1 MFVNEF
7 WPFADLVLVYSGC
20 SALSWFILSPPVE
33 WNFDVLWS
41 VLVIVYIG
49 GCWRPQVTC
58 FVAASLGG
66 DILRALHQCGT
77 SQLMRLVNRCSD
89 HSYRMTEN
97 SPSKLVTPVNQYRS
111 SCRLSLCICRRNIH
125 LARIQVQSGS
135 PDRHSVY
142 VHGHHNQVTYSSPP
156 CRSSTYCL
164 MMRLRNVPIVNLNSI
179 YKPSQLSR

>member
-1 MFVNEF
+1 MELRR
-7 WPFADLVLVYSGC
+7 PLVRIGHCLYRRMLASTSYMLRGRFFRRWYSK
-20 SALSWFILSPPVE
+20 S
-33 WNFDVLWS
+33 
-41 VLVIVYIG
+41 
-49 GCWRPQVTC
+49 T
-58 FVAASLGG
+58 
-66 DILRALHQCGT
+66 T
-77 SQLMRLVNRCSD
+77 SMWELMRLVNRCSD